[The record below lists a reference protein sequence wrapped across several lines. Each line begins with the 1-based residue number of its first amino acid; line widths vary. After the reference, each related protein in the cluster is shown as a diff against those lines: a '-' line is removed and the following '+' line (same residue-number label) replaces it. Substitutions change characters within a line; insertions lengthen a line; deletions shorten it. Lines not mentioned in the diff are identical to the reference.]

1 MGAPK
6 RVPDTVPPPGALRP
20 FRLDQEVKVFR
31 HQDPTDQQKARLL
44 PMFPENLDE
53 HEAEA
58 VTVNEFQA
66 TIHTGSDKL

>member
-1 MGAPK
+1 LRGSLLELLQEA
-6 RVPDTVPPPGALRP
+6 TGALRR

-31 HQDPTDQQKARLL
+31 HQDPTDQQKAQLL
-44 PMFPENLDE
+44 PIFPENLDE

-58 VTVNEFQA
+58 VTVKELQA